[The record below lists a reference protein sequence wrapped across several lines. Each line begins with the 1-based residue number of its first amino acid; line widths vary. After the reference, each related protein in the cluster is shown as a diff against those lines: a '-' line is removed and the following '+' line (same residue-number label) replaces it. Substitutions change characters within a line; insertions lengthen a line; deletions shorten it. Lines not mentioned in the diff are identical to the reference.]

1 MFATVQIDSPKP
13 ILNVTEWLDSPQ
25 WVKERIPCPAM
36 KNDQLKI
43 TAIQERAIIMATSPP
58 SIRERLNIILEPRSP
73 LHVQASPFIIEP
85 SLISLQPTLKNNH
98 QTLKNNHQTVS
109 SASTSK
115 AVHVTSPVIYAATS
129 TSPSCSMYQMYSSPT
144 SKNVNKSNFGNEN
157 ENSGTQDIVPSPRV
171 YVFNRDIVPFKS
183 PSKPIRGP
191 GVPWQV
197 TNTNSSRKPH
207 THLFSTS
214 CSPNVMNLI
223 KINDGSIDLLQNY
236 YDKTSQ

>member
-98 QTLKNNHQTVS
+98 QTLKQS
-109 SASTSK
+109 S
-115 AVHVTSPVIYAATS
+115 TSPVIYAATS
-129 TSPSCSMYQMYSSPT
+129 TSPSSMYQMYSSPT

-157 ENSGTQDIVPSPRV
+157 ENSGTQDIVPSPPRRM
-171 YVFNRDIVPFKS
+171 YINRDIVPFKS
-183 PSKPIRGP
+183 PPSKPIRGP

-214 CSPNVMNLI
+214 CSPNEMNLI